1 MKSLLDS
8 ECVSSMVLSRPQY
21 HTCILVV
28 TQGPT
33 SSAFGVIHVGAQ
45 TVLPLPGNAP
55 ARCCLTRLFLWLSD
69 HHPGLPGMV
78 LVNPC
83 CPHITRAPVWMK
95 GHMVSIVM
103 DSSGPNNRGQLGA
116 AGWLETHQV
125 WGCLA
130 WAQVLTRSLTGSQS
144 HQWSLSLYVLAYNPQ
159 SAHASWV
166 LRKSLLRSCFSF

>member
-8 ECVSSMVLSRPQY
+8 ECVSSMDLSRPQY
-21 HTCILVV
+21 HTCILGA

-33 SSAFGVIHVGAQ
+33 SSAFRVIHVGAQ

-95 GHMVSIVM
+95 GHMVFIVM

-116 AGWLETHQV
+116 AGWLEIHQV

-144 HQWSLSLYVLAYNPQ
+144 HQWSLRLYVLAYNPQ

>member
-8 ECVSSMVLSRPQY
+8 ECVSSMDLSRPQY
-21 HTCILVV
+21 HTCILGA

-33 SSAFGVIHVGAQ
+33 SSAFRVIHVGAQ

-116 AGWLETHQV
+116 AGWLEIHQV

-144 HQWSLSLYVLAYNPQ
+144 HQWSLRLYVLAYNPQ

>member
-8 ECVSSMVLSRPQY
+8 ECVSSMGLSRPQY
-21 HTCILVV
+21 HTCILGA

-33 SSAFGVIHVGAQ
+33 SSAFRVIHVGAQ

-116 AGWLETHQV
+116 AGWLEIHQV

-144 HQWSLSLYVLAYNPQ
+144 HQWSLRLYVLAYNPQ

-166 LRKSLLRSCFSF
+166 LRKSLLKSCFSF

>member
-8 ECVSSMVLSRPQY
+8 ECVSSMALSRPQY
-21 HTCILVV
+21 HTCILGAM
-28 TQGPT
+28 QGPT
-33 SSAFGVIHVGAQ
+33 STAFGVILVGAQ
-45 TVLPLPGNAP
+45 TVLPLPGKAP
-55 ARCCLTRLFLWLSD
+55 ARCCSTRLFLWLSD

-95 GHMVSIVM
+95 GHMVSTVM
-103 DSSGPNNRGQLGA
+103 DSSGPNNRGQLGI

-159 SAHASWV
+159 SAHASRV

>member
-8 ECVSSMVLSRPQY
+8 ECVSSMDLSRPQY
-21 HTCILVV
+21 HTCILGA

-33 SSAFGVIHVGAQ
+33 SSAFRVIHVGAQ

-83 CPHITRAPVWMK
+83 CPRITRAPVWMK

-116 AGWLETHQV
+116 AGWLEIHQV

-144 HQWSLSLYVLAYNPQ
+144 HQWSLRLYVLAYNPQ

-166 LRKSLLRSCFSF
+166 LRKSLLKSCFSF